1 MNCSNTVKTY
11 LKRQDNII
19 KWIFTH
25 YNYIDLLVT
34 TGGIEPFLQNVDYH
48 SMVVYLNMFFLNST
62 MRKIT
67 QLYAMVNIGLGL

>member
-34 TGGIEPFLQNVDYH
+34 TDGIEPFLQN
-48 SMVVYLNMFFLNST
+48 
-62 MRKIT
+62 
-67 QLYAMVNIGLGL
+67 